1 MPFFWGVQF
10 PKTAPKTAKI
20 WKTAL
25 KWPKQYETASICS
38 FLPTDCKISRFEKFR
53 LPKVPFLGCPKTPK
67 MAVLGVLRD
76 PKKGTFGNRNFSK
89 RLILQSVGKNEQ
101 MDAVSYCFGHFKA
114 VFQILAVFGAV
125 FGNWTPQK
133 NGTSRTRKLNLRP
146 LWKST
151 FKSWR

>member
-1 MPFFWGVQF
+1 MKEGAKERVNQGTTVGVREGF
-10 PKTAPKTAKI
+10 GV
-20 WKTAL
+20 
-25 KWPKQYETASICS
+25 
-38 FLPTDCKISRFEKFR
+38 FR
-53 LPKVPFLGCPKTPK
+53 H
-67 MAVLGVLRD
+67 

-146 LWKST
+146 L
-151 FKSWR
+151 